1 MAYFLSLVVI
11 ELPSL
16 SAFDLY
22 MFMIELRG
30 LYTMTLIMYLVI
42 NLASK
47 PPPPFFFNNSPQNGN
62 AKQTLLNLLQES

>member
-42 NLASK
+42 NLASN
-47 PPPPFFFNNSPQNGN
+47 PPPPFFLIILHKMAMPNRPY
-62 AKQTLLNLLQES
+62 